1 MNFSNSLAAQIKA
14 LPGGSFV
21 SDTFDRLMHAITA
34 GYTVQHNDDD
44 THATITA
51 TGSVSERGRAVP
63 MGEWIFP
70 TFDATRF
77 TVSGAS
83 NTWVVPAPDPGNT
96 FYAVAYTLIGKTM
109 LLNLFIP
116 ERSNLTITTAVSAL
130 TVMMPPG
137 FRVGGASVDNNTSFI
152 GQKYVGFA
160 RIKDDT
166 SIEAGLLIA
175 TAGETSFEIWRAAG
189 ANFVTDALFAV
200 SGQLI
205 LDVEAV

>member
-1 MNFSNSLAAQIKA
+1 
-14 LPGGSFV
+14 
-21 SDTFDRLMHAITA
+21 
-34 GYTVQHNDDD
+34 
-44 THATITA
+44 
-51 TGSVSERGRAVP
+51 
-63 MGEWIFP
+63 
-70 TFDATRF
+70 
-77 TVSGAS
+77 
-83 NTWVVPAPDPGNT
+83 
-96 FYAVAYTLIGKTM
+96 M